1 MEERTPR
8 QPGYRPAG
16 SGGSRRRLR
25 AFRRRRALLMAV
37 CAALLAAALGA
48 GVHSAAQAGS
58 TAGSTASVRTGSVS
72 GAAAAPG
79 LGARAPAG
87 APAATPTAT
96 PAATPAVTPSA
107 AGGLGPAL
115 DAKIN
120 DIVAANPEYQI
131 GVALL
136 DVSDGAAAS
145 GDVRRYGVESAFVAA
160 STAKVLAAEAFYH
173 LVETGAAS
181 LNDPLGD
188 YTAEFQLQAM
198 IQQSD
203 NDSWSLIMDS
213 VGHAALTDYAASIGV
228 DYSPESNTL
237 TPADMARILAGLYTG
252 TLLKPADTAQLLA
265 FMQNTNYETLIPAAV
280 PAGVAVF
287 HKYGL
292 LGGELHDAAIL
303 AEDGRA
309 YALVVY
315 TKGDDLG
322 SVPER
327 TEVIHQVTQA
337 VADTLF

>member
-1 MEERTPR
+1 M
-8 QPGYRPAG
+8 G
-16 SGGSRRRLR
+16 
-25 AFRRRRALLMAV
+25 
-37 CAALLAAALGA
+37 AAL
-48 GVHSAAQAGS
+48 
-58 TAGSTASVRTGSVS
+58 
-72 GAAAAPG
+72 
-79 LGARAPAG
+79 
-87 APAATPTAT
+87 
-96 PAATPAVTPSA
+96 
-107 AGGLGPAL
+107 
-115 DAKIN
+115 DDKIN

-145 GDVRRYGVESAFVAA
+145 GEVRRYGVDSAFVAA

-181 LNDPLGD
+181 LDDPLGD

-237 TPADMARILAGLYTG
+237 TPADMTRILAGLYTG

-303 AEDGRA
+303 AEHGRA

-337 VADTLF
+337 VADSLF

>member
-1 MEERTPR
+1 
-8 QPGYRPAG
+8 
-16 SGGSRRRLR
+16 
-25 AFRRRRALLMAV
+25 MAV

-58 TAGSTASVRTGSVS
+58 TASVRTGSVS
-72 GAAAAPG
+72 GAAA
-79 LGARAPAG
+79 PATT

-96 PAATPAVTPSA
+96 GAAPAATPSAIPSA
-107 AGGLGPAL
+107 AGALGTAL

-136 DVSDGAAAS
+136 DVSDGTAS
-145 GDVRRYGVESAFVAA
+145 SGEVRQYGVESAFVAA

-181 LNDPLGD
+181 LDDRLGD

-203 NDSWSLIMDS
+203 NDSWSLIMDA

-228 DYSPESNTL
+228 DYTPESNTL
-237 TPADMARILAGLYTG
+237 TPAEMARILAGLYSG

-280 PAGVAVF
+280 PTGVAVF

-303 AEDGRA
+303 AKDGRA

-315 TKGDDLG
+315 TKGDDLD

>member
-1 MEERTPR
+1 MEERTTR
-8 QPGYRPAG
+8 QSGYRPTG
-16 SGGSRRRLR
+16 SGSSRRRLR
-25 AFRRRRALLMAV
+25 AFRRRRAVLMAV
-37 CAALLAAALGA
+37 CATLLAAALGA
-48 GVHSAAQAGS
+48 VVHPAAQ
-58 TAGSTASVRTGSVS
+58 AGSTASVRTGSVT
-72 GAAAAPG
+72 GAAPATSAPAPGATAAPAAAP
-79 LGARAPAG
+79 
-87 APAATPTAT
+87 AA
-96 PAATPAVTPSA
+96 V
-107 AGGLGPAL
+107 GGLGPAL
-115 DAKIN
+115 DARIN

-145 GDVRRYGVESAFVAA
+145 GEVRRYGVESAFVAA

-181 LNDPLGD
+181 LDDPLGD

-213 VGHAALTDYAASIGV
+213 VGHAELTDYAASIGV

-252 TLLKPADTAQLLA
+252 TLLTPADTAQLLA

-280 PAGVAVF
+280 PVGVAVF

-309 YALVVY
+309 YALVAY
-315 TKGDDLG
+315 TKGDDLD

-327 TEVIHQVTQA
+327 TEVIHQLTQA

>member
-1 MEERTPR
+1 M
-8 QPGYRPAG
+8 
-16 SGGSRRRLR
+16 
-25 AFRRRRALLMAV
+25 LMAV

-58 TAGSTASVRTGSVS
+58 TASVRTGSVS
-72 GAAAAPG
+72 GAAAAPT
-79 LGARAPAG
+79 LGAPAPAG
-87 APAATPTAT
+87 APAATPT
-96 PAATPAVTPSA
+96 ATPAVTPSA

-120 DIVAANPEYQI
+120 DIVAASPEYQI